1 VKNSVAIPQE
11 SSADKYETT
20 INVRN
25 EPTAMQNIKL
35 LICDLDG
42 TLLDDGKSM
51 SARTIETFQ
60 RARAKGLKL
69 CLASGRHESMMSV
82 YAELLGGCD
91 YLLSCNGAMLRR
103 MRDTILLRKQT
114 LDDTQLQRML
124 SVLIETEMGF
134 TLYTEDKAF
143 YDARRPELAERYERF
158 ETLTEQMGRPVRLRA
173 RALTEQNFSSIQ
185 QAVKLVV
192 FSKDGQRRQTERIWR
207 MVDETPELMREAT
220 GYGLTGIFA
229 RGVDKRAALQA
240 TLTDARIGTANICV
254 FGDYDNDLSMFSLA
268 GRSVAVANA
277 RASVTCAATDL
288 TADNNDDGVARFVER
303 ILQAQAE
310 PGRSRC

>member
-1 VKNSVAIPQE
+1 MPHK
-11 SSADKYETT
+11 SSQKQRETI
-20 INVRN
+20 INARN
-25 EPTAMQNIKL
+25 KPTAIQSVKL
-35 LICDLDG
+35 LVCDLDG
-42 TLLDDGKSM
+42 TLLDDSKHI
-51 SARTIETFQ
+51 SARTMETFK

-69 CLASGRHESMMSV
+69 CLASGRHESMMSI

-91 YLLSCNGAMLRR
+91 YLLSCNGAMVRR
-103 MRDTILLRKQT
+103 IRDSVLLRKQT

-124 SVLIETEMGF
+124 GLINETEMGF
-134 TLYTEDKAF
+134 TVYTEDKAF
-143 YDARRPELAERYERF
+143 YDARHPELAERYKRF
-158 ETLTEQMGRPVRLRA
+158 EALTEQMDRPVRLRA
-173 RALTEQNFSSIQ
+173 MALKKQDFSRIQ

-192 FSKDGQRRQTERIWR
+192 FSKDDQRAQTERIWR
-207 MVDETPELMREAT
+207 LVDETSTLMREAT

-229 RGVDKRAALQA
+229 LGVDKRAALRVA
-240 TLTDARIGTANICV
+240 ITDAQVGMENVCV

-277 RASVTCAATDL
+277 RASVKRAATDL

-303 ILQAQAE
+303 ILQAQTE